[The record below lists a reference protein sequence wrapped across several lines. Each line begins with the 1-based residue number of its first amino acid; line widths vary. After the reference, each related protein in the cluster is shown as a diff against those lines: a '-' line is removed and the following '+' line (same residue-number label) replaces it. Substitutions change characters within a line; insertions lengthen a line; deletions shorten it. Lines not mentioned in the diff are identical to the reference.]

1 MKISQLPPEIKE
13 KAIAHRDVANQDIW
27 DKYSD
32 NLADAFN
39 WFNTQDKSEG
49 FEYWKNWDARKYD
62 LTHQLQQLSTQYPND
77 LEFGAQV
84 RKLISE
90 L

>member
-13 KAIAHRDVANQDIW
+13 KAIGYKIVETDDLEI
-27 DKYSD
+27 
-32 NLADAFN
+32 AFT
-39 WFNTQDKSEG
+39 WAGTKEG
-49 FEYWKNWDARKYD
+49 FYYWEQWNNKCY
-62 LTHQLQQLSTQYPND
+62 LTHQLQQLNQKYPND

>member
-13 KAIAHRDVANQDIW
+13 KAIAYRDVANQAYW
-27 DKYSD
+27 DKDSD
-32 NLADAFN
+32 NLAKAFD
-39 WFNTQDKSEG
+39 WYDTSERRD
-49 FEYWKNWDARKYD
+49 YWNDWHLKPFD

-84 RKLISE
+84 RKLI
-90 L
+90 

>member
-13 KAIAHRDVANQDIW
+13 KAIAYRENTDQDFW
-27 DKYSD
+27 GKESD
-32 NLADAFN
+32 NLIVAFH
-39 WFNTQDKSEG
+39 WCKTSEG
-49 FEYWKNWDARKYD
+49 SDFWNEWHLKPYD
-62 LTHQLQQLSTQYPND
+62 ITHQLQQLSTQYPND
-77 LEFGAQV
+77 LKFGAQV

>member
-13 KAIAHRDVANQDIW
+13 KVIAYREKFNPLIET
-27 DKYSD
+27 D
-32 NLADAFN
+32 NLSFAFP
-39 WFNTQDKSEG
+39 WEKPNTEEG
-49 FEYWKNWDARKYD
+49 EFYWNDWHLKPYD

>member
-1 MKISQLPPEIKE
+1 MKISQLPPGIKE
-13 KAIAHRDVANQDIW
+13 KAIAYRESADQGIWNTKSDI
-27 DKYSD
+27 
-32 NLADAFN
+32 LLVAFN
-39 WFNTQDKSEG
+39 WEETSEG
-49 FEYWKNWDARKYD
+49 RDFWKQWDEKPFDTTR
-62 LTHQLQQLSTQYPND
+62 QLQQLSTQYPND

>member
-13 KAIAHRDVANQDIW
+13 KAIAYRENAADYW
-27 DKYSD
+27 DKETD
-32 NLADAFN
+32 NLLLAFT
-39 WFNTQDKSEG
+39 WINTKEG
-49 FEYWKNWDARKYD
+49 RDYWNEWHNKPFDT
-62 LTHQLQQLSTQYPND
+62 THKLQQLSTQYPND

>member
-1 MKISQLPPEIKE
+1 MKISQLPLEIKE
-13 KAIAHRDVANQDIW
+13 KAIGYRESADQKVWN
-27 DKYSD
+27 KYSD
-32 NLADAFN
+32 DLQKAFPWHETEERRN
-39 WFNTQDKSEG
+39 FWRDWHLKQYG
-49 FEYWKNWDARKYD
+49 
-62 LTHQLQQLSTQYPND
+62 LTHQLQQLNQQYPND

>member
-1 MKISQLPPEIKE
+1 MKISQLPPEIKK
-13 KAIAHRDVANQDIW
+13 KAIAY
-27 DKYSD
+27 KEK
-32 NLADAFN
+32 FN
-39 WFNTQDKSEG
+39 PLIETDHLNSSFPWHKPNTEEG
-49 FEYWKNWDARKYD
+49 YHFWNEWHLKPFDT
-62 LTHQLQQLSTQYPND
+62 THQLQQLSTQYPND

>member
-1 MKISQLPPEIKE
+1 MKISQLPPGIKE
-13 KAIAHRDVANQDIW
+13 KAIAYMKSANQEIW
-27 DKYSD
+27 YTKSD
-32 NLADAFN
+32 NLATAFD
-39 WFNTQDKSEG
+39 WYKTSEG
-49 FEYWKNWDARKYD
+49 RDFWNEWHLKPYD
-62 LTHQLQQLSTQYPND
+62 LTHQLQKLSTQYPND

>member
-1 MKISQLPPEIKE
+1 MKISQLPTGIKE
-13 KAIAHRDVANQDIW
+13 KAIVYRNVADQEFWNNE
-27 DKYSD
+27 SD
-32 NLADAFN
+32 NLFNAFD
-39 WFNTQDKSEG
+39 WGNTEEG
-49 FEYWKNWDARKYD
+49 RFFWRDWHLKEYD

>member
-13 KAIAHRDVANQDIW
+13 KAIAYREKINPLS
-27 DKYSD
+27 KTD
-32 NLADAFN
+32 NLQIAFSWKKTN
-39 WFNTQDKSEG
+39 EG
-49 FEYWKNWDARKYD
+49 FEYWKNWDAKKENEID
-62 LTHQLQQLSTQYPND
+62 LKHQLQQLNQQYPND

>member
-1 MKISQLPPEIKE
+1 MKISQLPPGIKE
-13 KAIAHRDVANQDIW
+13 KAIAYREVAADYW
-27 DKYSD
+27 DKETD
-32 NLADAFN
+32 NLLLAFD
-39 WFNTQDKSEG
+39 WEETSEG
-49 FEYWKNWDARKYD
+49 RDYWNEWHLKPFDTTYK
-62 LTHQLQQLSTQYPND
+62 LQQLSTQYPND

>member
-13 KAIAHRDVANQDIW
+13 KAIAYRESADQDFW

-32 NLADAFN
+32 NLLVAFH
-39 WFNTQDKSEG
+39 WSKTSEG
-49 FEYWKNWDARKYD
+49 EYYWEQWHEKPFDI
-62 LTHQLQQLSTQYPND
+62 THQLQQLSTQYPND

>member
-13 KAIAHRDVANQDIW
+13 KAIAYRDVAYQDVW
-27 DKYSD
+27 NKKSD
-32 NLADAFN
+32 SLQIAFSWRETN
-39 WFNTQDKSEG
+39 EG
-49 FEYWKNWDARKYD
+49 FEYWENWAARKENEFD
-62 LTHQLQQLSTQYPND
+62 LKYQLQQLSTQYPND
-77 LEFGAQV
+77 LELGAQV

>member
-13 KAIAHRDVANQDIW
+13 KAIAYRDVANQAYW
-27 DKYSD
+27 DKDSD
-32 NLADAFN
+32 NLLLAFT
-39 WFNTQDKSEG
+39 WIDTEEGRDYWSEWHNKP
-49 FEYWKNWDARKYD
+49 FDI
-62 LTHQLQQLSTQYPND
+62 THQLQQLNQQYPND

>member
-13 KAIAHRDVANQDIW
+13 KAIAYREKFNPTSTTDYLH
-27 DKYSD
+27 S
-32 NLADAFN
+32 AFP
-39 WFNTQDKSEG
+39 WEKPDTEEG
-49 FEYWKNWDARKYD
+49 FDYWNEWYNKPYD
-62 LTHQLQQLSTQYPND
+62 LKHQLQQLSTQYPND

>member
-27 DKYSD
+27 DKDSD

-49 FEYWKNWDARKYD
+49 FEYWKNWDAIKYD
-62 LTHQLQQLSTQYPND
+62 LKYQLQQLSTQYPND

>member
-1 MKISQLPPEIKE
+1 MKISQLPPRIKE
-13 KAIAHRDVANQDIW
+13 KAIAYRDIESDDI
-27 DKYSD
+27 
-32 NLADAFN
+32 NIAFP
-39 WFNTQDKSEG
+39 WHKTEEG
-49 FEYWKNWDARKYD
+49 RFFWRDWHLKEYD
-62 LTHQLQQLSTQYPND
+62 LKYQLQQLNQQYPND

>member
-13 KAIAHRDVANQDIW
+13 KAIGYRDVADQGFWN
-27 DKYSD
+27 KESD
-32 NLADAFN
+32 NLFFAFD
-39 WFNTQDKSEG
+39 WGNTEEG
-49 FEYWKNWDARKYD
+49 RFFWRDWNLKEYD

>member
-13 KAIAHRDVANQDIW
+13 KAIAYRESAVRDFGG
-27 DKYSD
+27 KESD
-32 NLADAFN
+32 NLIVAFH
-39 WFNTQDKSEG
+39 WCKTSEG
-49 FEYWKNWDARKYD
+49 SDFWNEWHHKDFEPI
-62 LTHQLQQLSTQYPND
+62 THQLQQLSTQYPND

>member
-13 KAIAHRDVANQDIW
+13 KAIGYRESADQE
-27 DKYSD
+27 KYKKDSD
-32 NLADAFN
+32 NLLRAFY
-39 WFNTQDKSEG
+39 WRGTEEG
-49 FEYWKNWDARKYD
+49 YLYWNELHWKTFD
-62 LTHQLQQLSTQYPND
+62 LKEKLQQLNQQYPND

>member
-13 KAIAHRDVANQDIW
+13 KAIAYRKKFNPLDETDDLALAFPWGKPHTEEEDDYWHEWNEKPFDI
-27 DKYSD
+27 
-32 NLADAFN
+32 
-39 WFNTQDKSEG
+39 
-49 FEYWKNWDARKYD
+49 
-62 LTHQLQQLSTQYPND
+62 THQLQQLSTQYPND

>member
-13 KAIAHRDVANQDIW
+13 KAIAYREKINPLSKTDDLHI
-27 DKYSD
+27 
-32 NLADAFN
+32 AFSWKKTN
-39 WFNTQDKSEG
+39 EG
-49 FEYWKNWDARKYD
+49 FEYWKNWAARQEI
-62 LTHQLQQLSTQYPND
+62 THQLQQLSTQYPND

>member
-13 KAIAHRDVANQDIW
+13 KAIAYRDNANQAYW
-27 DKYSD
+27 DKESD
-32 NLADAFN
+32 NLAKAFD
-39 WFNTQDKSEG
+39 WYNTSERRD
-49 FEYWKNWDARKYD
+49 YWNEWHNKPFDTTYK
-62 LTHQLQQLSTQYPND
+62 LQQLSKQYPND

>member
-13 KAIAHRDVANQDIW
+13 KAIAYKESADQQFFNKH
-27 DKYSD
+27 SD
-32 NLADAFN
+32 NLFNAFD
-39 WFNTQDKSEG
+39 WFNTEEG
-49 FEYWKNWDARKYD
+49 RSYWQQWHLKEYD
-62 LTHQLQQLSTQYPND
+62 LKYQLQQLSTQYPND

>member
-13 KAIAHRDVANQDIW
+13 KAIAYRESADQEFWNNE
-27 DKYSD
+27 SD
-32 NLADAFN
+32 NLFNAFDWGNTEEGEFYWEN
-39 WFNTQDKSEG
+39 WHLKE
-49 FEYWKNWDARKYD
+49 YD

>member
-13 KAIAHRDVANQDIW
+13 KAIAYRNVADQEFWNNE
-27 DKYSD
+27 SD
-32 NLADAFN
+32 NLFNAFD
-39 WFNTQDKSEG
+39 WGNTEEG
-49 FEYWKNWDARKYD
+49 RDFWNEWHLKEYGI
-62 LTHQLQQLSTQYPND
+62 THQLQQLSTQYPND

>member
-13 KAIAHRDVANQDIW
+13 KAIAYRENADQGFWNT
-27 DKYSD
+27 KSD
-32 NLADAFN
+32 NLQHAFN
-39 WFNTQDKSEG
+39 WLNTKEG
-49 FEYWKNWDARKYD
+49 RFFWRDWHLKEFD

>member
-13 KAIAHRDVANQDIW
+13 KAIAYRESADQDVWN
-27 DKYSD
+27 KKSD
-32 NLADAFN
+32 NLQNAFN
-39 WFNTQDKSEG
+39 WIKTEEG
-49 FEYWKNWDARKYD
+49 EFYWENWHLKEYGI
-62 LTHQLQQLSTQYPND
+62 THQLQQLSTQYPND

>member
-13 KAIAHRDVANQDIW
+13 KAIAYREKFNPFSKADD
-27 DKYSD
+27 
-32 NLADAFN
+32 LAFAFP
-39 WFNTQDKSEG
+39 WEKPNTEEG
-49 FEYWKNWDARKYD
+49 EFYWNDWHHKDFEPI
-62 LTHQLQQLSTQYPND
+62 THQLQQLSTQYPND